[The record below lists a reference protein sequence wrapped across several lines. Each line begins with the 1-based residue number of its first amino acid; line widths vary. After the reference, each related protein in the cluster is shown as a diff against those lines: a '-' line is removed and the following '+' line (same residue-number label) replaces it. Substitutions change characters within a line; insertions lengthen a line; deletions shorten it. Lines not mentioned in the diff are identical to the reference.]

1 MKKEKTFLFL
11 LIFLFFVAGCS
22 QKVIKPRVLSPLP
35 PAAGSSTLEG
45 KYASQSDTCPPE
57 QKVESTTSEE
67 DTTAFKFETAE
78 SYYALGVGAN
88 QKGEWTNA
96 QEYFE
101 KALDVLSRLD
111 IEEES
116 DSLRAKKFNML
127 LHEIA
132 EDYKVTLLSVGVLS
146 DETSVSAFL
155 ERFENIQNF
164 KKLQESLVKK
174 GELDSLEAGLSL
186 NTAVYDMPIEWNARV
201 EDAITY
207 FQTVARDAFETYLT
221 RSGKYL
227 DLMQNILKEKGLPL
241 DLVWLC
247 LVESGFNPKAYS
259 WARAMGPWQFIAST
273 GKKYGLKRNWWY
285 DERRDFVKST
295 YAACAYL
302 SFLYDKFGYWSLAL
316 AGYNGG
322 EGRVEK
328 AIQKHN
334 TDNFW
339 DLKLRKQTEDY
350 VPLYMAA
357 TIIAKDPEKY
367 GFNVEYEDP
376 IQFDIV
382 EINQPMD
389 LKKIARM
396 VETSLETM
404 KELNPELLRSVT
416 PPNCRGYKLRIPLG
430 TKESFTQNLNENPS
444 KLASGLFVEHKVK
457 KGETLSDISEKY
469 GVPLSVIMETNTLT
483 KKHILRVGQRLL
495 IPAQNVSSDQSRPSD
510 TKEREVTF
518 YTVKEGETLSDIAS
532 RFNTTSSQIEKL
544 NGLKNPDHLDKGQR
558 LKIPI
563 ANTGEGKTFI
573 EHEVKK
579 GETLS
584 YLAGKYGVAVSDIV
598 EANDLS
604 NKNMLKTGQY
614 LLIPTKLTVADAGKK
629 TTDLRIHS
637 EKITL
642 YAAKKSDTISDPPLG
657 VNASPQGVKRVNSL
671 ENSDL
676 IKKGQKLKIPL
687 GDREINSRGTEGKWI
702 IYIVKKGDTLWDI
715 ARKFGV
721 LLEKLVIWNQMDV
734 PSRINVGDRI
744 KILQTH

>member
-1 MKKEKTFLFL
+1 MLKEKTIFLL
-11 LIFLFFVAGCS
+11 LIFFLFVTGCS
-22 QKVIKPRVLSPLP
+22 QKVIKPRVLSPSLQ
-35 PAAGSSTLEG
+35 G
-45 KYASQSDTCPPE
+45 KYSSQADTCPPE
-57 QKVESTTSEE
+57 QMVDSTTSEE
-67 DTTAFKFETAE
+67 DNTAFTFETAE
-78 SYYALGVGAN
+78 SYYALGVDAN
-88 QKGEWTNA
+88 QEGDWTTA

-101 KALDVLSRLD
+101 KALDVLSQLD

-116 DSLRAKKFNML
+116 DSLRAKKFNKL

-155 ERFENIQNF
+155 ERFKSIENF
-164 KKLQESLVKK
+164 KKLQEGLVKK
-174 GELDSLEAGLSL
+174 GESDSLEAGLSPDIAL
-186 NTAVYDMPIEWNARV
+186 YDMPIEWNERV
-201 EDAITY
+201 ENAIIY
-207 FQTVARDAFETYLT
+207 FQTVARDAFETYLS
-221 RSGKYL
+221 RSGKYI
-227 DLMQNILKEKGLPL
+227 DLMQSILKEKGLPL

-273 GKKYGLKRNWWY
+273 GRKYGLKRNWWY

-295 YAACAYL
+295 YAACDYF
-302 SFLYDKFGYWSLAL
+302 SFLYNKFNSWSLAL

-322 EGRVEK
+322 EGRVER

-339 DLKLRKQTEDY
+339 ALKLRKQTEDY

-357 TIIAKDPEKY
+357 TIIAKNPEKY

-389 LKKIARM
+389 LKKIAKM
-396 VETSLETM
+396 VKTSLETM
-404 KELNPELLRSVT
+404 QELNPELLRGVT
-416 PPNCRGYKLRIPLG
+416 PPNYRGYKLRIPLG

-457 KGETLSDISEKY
+457 KGETLSEISQKY
-469 GVPLSVIMETNTLT
+469 GVPLSVIMETNALT
-483 KKHILRVGQRLL
+483 KKHLLRVGQRLL
-495 IPAQNVSSDQSRPSD
+495 IPAQNVSSDRSSPSNA
-510 TKEREVTF
+510 KEKKVTF
-518 YTVKEGETLSDIAS
+518 YTVKEGETLSEIAA
-532 RFNTTSSQIEKL
+532 RFATTSRQIEKL
-544 NGLKNPDHLDKGQR
+544 NGLKNPDYLKKGQS
-558 LKIPI
+558 LKLLK
-563 ANTGEGKTFI
+563 ANTGTGKTFI

-584 YLAGKYGVAVSDIV
+584 YLAKKYGVAVSDIAEV
-598 EANDLS
+598 NYLP
-604 NKNMLKTGQY
+604 NKHMLKTGQS
-614 LLIPTKLTVADAGKK
+614 LLIPTKSTLPDAGKR
-629 TTDLRIHS
+629 TS

-642 YAAKKSDTISDPPLG
+642 YTAKKGDTVSDLASRF
-657 VNASPQGVKRVNSL
+657 NSSPQEIKKVNSL
-671 ENSDL
+671 ENPDL
-676 IKKGQKLKIPL
+676 IKKGQKLKIPV

-702 IYIVKKGDTLWDI
+702 VYIVKKGDTLWDI

>member
-1 MKKEKTFLFL
+1 MTKER
-11 LIFLFFVAGCS
+11 IFLFFLVFLFFVTGCS
-22 QKVIKPRVLSPLP
+22 QKVIKPRVLSP
-35 PAAGSSTLEG
+35 SLEG
-45 KYASQSDTCPPE
+45 KYSSQADTCPTK
-57 QKVESTTSEE
+57 QMVDSATSEE
-67 DTTAFKFETAE
+67 DTTAFNFETAE
-78 SYYALGVGAN
+78 SYYALGVSAN
-88 QKGEWTNA
+88 QEGEWTKA

-111 IEEES
+111 LEEES
-116 DSLRAKKFNML
+116 DSLRAKKFNRL

-164 KKLQESLVKK
+164 KKLQEGLAKK
-174 GELDSLEAGLSL
+174 EELDSLEAGLSL
-186 NTAVYDMPIEWNARV
+186 DTTAYDMPIEWNARV

-207 FQTVARDAFETYLT
+207 FQTVARHAFETYLS
-221 RSGKYL
+221 RSGKYA
-227 DLMQNILKEKGLPL
+227 DLMRNILKEKGLPS

-259 WARAMGPWQFIAST
+259 WARALGPWQFIAST
-273 GKKYGLKRNWWY
+273 GRKYGLKRNWWY
-285 DERRDFVKST
+285 DERRDFAKST
-295 YAACAYL
+295 YAACDYF
-302 SFLYDKFGYWSLAL
+302 SFLYGKFNSWSLAL

-322 EGRVEK
+322 EGRVER

-357 TIIAKDPEKY
+357 TIIAKNPEKY

-389 LKKIARM
+389 LRKIAKM
-396 VETSLETM
+396 VGTSLESM
-404 KELNPELLRSVT
+404 QELNPELLRGVT

-430 TKESFTQNLNENPS
+430 TKELFTQNLNENPS

-457 KGETLSDISEKY
+457 NGETLSNISQKY
-469 GVPLSVIMETNTLT
+469 GVPLSVIMETNALT
-483 KKHILRVGQRLL
+483 KKHLLRIGQRLL
-495 IPAQNVSSDQSRPSD
+495 IPAQNASIDRSSPSE
-510 TKEREVTF
+510 TKEKEVTF

-532 RFNTTSSQIEKL
+532 RFNTSPSQIEKL
-544 NGLKNPDHLDKGQR
+544 NGLKNPDYLKKGQR
-558 LKIPI
+558 LKLPP
-563 ANTGEGKTFI
+563 ANAGEEKTFI

-579 GETLS
+579 GETLA
-584 YLAGKYGVAVSDIV
+584 YLAGKYGVTVSDLV

-604 NKNMLKTGQY
+604 NKNMLRTGQY

-629 TTDLRIHS
+629 AADLKGHS

-642 YAAKKSDTISDPPLG
+642 YTAKKGDTVSDLASRF
-657 VNASPQGVKRVNSL
+657 NSSPQSIKKVNSL
-671 ENSDL
+671 ENPDL
-676 IKKGQKLKIPL
+676 IKKGQKLKIPV
-687 GDREINSRGTEGKWI
+687 GDQKINSIGTEGKWI
-702 IYIVKKGDTLWDI
+702 VYIVKKGDTLWDI

-734 PSRINVGDRI
+734 PSRLNVGDRI
-744 KILQTH
+744 KILQTY